1 MMTTSRFAVTILLFV
16 LGCASALAAD
26 QPKFRAFGAD
36 DAGSA
41 HYVITLAGNVS
52 ADDLAAMK
60 NEVAIIYSAEVDAG
74 FSAVRQFAATMTAAH
89 AKLLSTDPRISAVAE
104 TRRSESAAPSAA
116 RHLTPHTSGYGDN
129 GQSGTYTYD
138 SSGNITAIGADTYVY
153 DAENRLATSV
163 TRSVT
168 ETYTYDAFGNRSR
181 PRARRTA
188 SAKRSARSRSR
199 WTTPRTA

>member
-1 MMTTSRFAVTILLFV
+1 MSRPLTTS
-16 LGCASALAAD
+16 
-26 QPKFRAFGAD
+26 
-36 DAGSA
+36 
-41 HYVITLAGNVS
+41 TLAGNAS
-52 ADDLAAMK
+52 ADDVAAMK
-60 NEVAIIYSAEVDAG
+60 SE
-74 FSAVRQFAATMTAAH
+74 
-89 AKLLSTDPRISAVAE
+89 VAE
-104 TRRSESAAPSAA
+104 TPQTKPSAA
-116 RHLTPHTSGYGDN
+116 TTSSRSRLTPRASAYGDT

-153 DAENRLATSV
+153 DAENRLITSV
-163 TRSVT
+163 TRGVT